1 MGYTTSPSKILLGLG
16 ASSISDIHFAYGQ
29 NDKRID
35 AYQNMAHKEDWAIA
49 KGHVQTEEDIQT
61 GAIILDLICNQKAEI
76 PFDVWGKLGADQI
89 ENLRQMEWDGLLT
102 WEGNVLKVSREGIA
116 LVRNICMQVD
126 LRLAK
131 TQSKVMAFSKSI

>member
-16 ASSISDIHFAYGQ
+16 SSSISDIHFAYGQ

-35 AYQNMAHKEDWAIA
+35 AYQNMINKGDWAIV

-61 GAIILDLICNQKAEI
+61 GEIILDLICNQKAEI
-76 PFDVWGKLGADQI
+76 PFSFREKLGSDQV

-126 LRLAK
+126 LRLVK

>member
-1 MGYTTSPSKILLGLG
+1 LGDCE
-16 ASSISDIHFAYGQ
+16 S
-29 NDKRID
+29 
-35 AYQNMAHKEDWAIA
+35 
-49 KGHVQTEEDIQT
+49 HVQTEEDIQT
-61 GAIILDLICNQKAEI
+61 GEIILDLICNQKAEI
-76 PFDVWGKLGADQI
+76 PFSFREKLGSDQV

-126 LRLAK
+126 LRLVK